1 MNLSQLFSQFGFSS
15 KMTMDITLFLVVI
28 FFSFIFGMLIGR
40 YKLITI
46 LINIYVAMA
55 VMGAVSTKILP
66 DYSYRLLLFFA
77 IIISLTILSKKMFE
91 LPISTGGKGFFLR
104 VFVMSFLEIMLML
117 SVVFEIIPKKIAFN
131 YISSNSYGYFT
142 DGNFVLFWTIIPLI
156 FLFAINKKI
165 SR

>member
-1 MNLSQLFSQFGFSS
+1 MNLSQIFSQFGISS
-15 KMTMDITLFLVVI
+15 KTAMDITMFLVIV
-28 FFSFIFGMLIGR
+28 FFSFIFGVLIGR

-55 VMGAVSTKILP
+55 VMGAVSTKILA

-77 IIISLTILSKKMFE
+77 IIIGLTILSKEMFE
-91 LPISTGGKGFFLR
+91 LPISAGGKGFFLR

-117 SVVFEIIPKKIAFN
+117 ISVFEIMPKKIALS

-142 DGNFVLFWTIIPLI
+142 AENFVLFWTIIPLV
-156 FLFAINKKI
+156 FLFTIHKKI